1 MNETGMLFS
10 AGSLHYVIQLLA
22 PTMII
27 LLVGAV
33 FFRYFI
39 YKTVKRHE
47 WFALEFEKRVHDFIE
62 TEDPKAR
69 KHPSFYMLCKKML
82 EKTFYESFELRD
94 RLRRRKRDGIES
106 FWDRQFLV
114 RPGSAWLVRDLLV
127 QLRFVKWNEENPKLL
142 NITKTTFQQNPYFNR
157 VFGVFGIGSTNDF
170 INILP
175 GLFVIGGILGTFIGI
190 VTGLP
195 KLGGMNLENME
206 VSKNVMDGFLVEVA
220 VAMNSS
226 ILGIICS
233 LVMTVLNTVY
243 SPDPV
248 YSSTIDRLES
258 TLDLLWYR
266 SENNAYIE
274 LSHDEK
280 DPSDILAEETLS
292 TELGKSKGM
301 RTVDR
306 IKKAHAS

>member
-1 MNETGMLFS
+1 Q
-10 AGSLHYVIQLLA
+10 ALA
-22 PTMII
+22 PVMMVS
-27 LLVGAV
+27 LVFAV

-62 TEDPKAR
+62 AEDPNAR
-69 KHPSFYMLCKKML
+69 KHPSFYMLAKKML
-82 EKTFYESFELRD
+82 EKTFYEVFELRD
-94 RLRRRKRDGIES
+94 RLRRRKRDGVES

-114 RPGSAWLVRDLLV
+114 RPGSAWLVKDLLV
-127 QLRFVKWNEENPKLL
+127 QLRFVKWNHENPKLL

-157 VFGVFGIGSTNDF
+157 VFGVMKIGSLNDF

-190 VTGLP
+190 VSGLP

-233 LVMTVLNTVY
+233 LVMTVLNTTF
-243 SPDPV
+243 SADRV

-266 SENNAYIE
+266 SENNTFVN
-274 LSHDEK
+274 LSPEER
-280 DPSDILAEETLS
+280 DPSDILAEETL
-292 TELGKSKGM
+292 TAELSRNKRL
-301 RTVDR
+301 RTLEKV
-306 IKKAHAS
+306 KQVNAS